1 MNFRK
6 VGQEYYVE
14 IGDVKVR
21 PYLKIGEISSITQN
35 MLQEED
41 QIQRE
46 IIKVVGIVL
55 SCTNIEPD
63 RDDKGVILGQ
73 ETYDMVVANENLYE
87 YLMYGGISNI
97 DTIDD
102 IIKRSESTYKIAE
115 DFVSNLNKSLK
126 NFDMKK
132 IQDGFKGLG
141 DVINGNGDRK

>member
-115 DFVSNLNKSLK
+115 DFVLNLNKSLK

-141 DVINGNGDRK
+141 DVINGNGDKK